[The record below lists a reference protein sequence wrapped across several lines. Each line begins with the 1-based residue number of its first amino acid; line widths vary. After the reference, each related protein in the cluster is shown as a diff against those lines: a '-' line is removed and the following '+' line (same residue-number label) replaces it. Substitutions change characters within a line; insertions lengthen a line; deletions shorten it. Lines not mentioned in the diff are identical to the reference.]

1 MHLCAVVTAVPG
13 PRLCRVD
20 QCFFHVLL
28 WSFSFILSSFASL
41 FFRFRG
47 FFPGFTE
54 LGLLS
59 FATGDF
65 EEAAKLFEA
74 AVVGDPKAG
83 RTGGTEGTGK
93 HRLLKISTR

>member
-1 MHLCAVVTAVPG
+1 M
-13 PRLCRVD
+13 
-20 QCFFHVLL
+20 
-28 WSFSFILSSFASL
+28 FSFVSL

-74 AVVGDPKAG
+74 AVVGDPKGGRAG
-83 RTGGTEGTGK
+83 GTGK
-93 HRLLKISTR
+93 HRKAPFVEDIDSLGPLGSFIFTFLGLES

>member
-1 MHLCAVVTAVPG
+1 MLTSVFFMFCCGHSRLFFLLSFLC
-13 PRLCRVD
+13 
-20 QCFFHVLL
+20 
-28 WSFSFILSSFASL
+28 